1 MTFTADQVW
10 GLAVAADR
18 INGGYF
24 KEAYWE
30 RAAPKYEAVKIKEA
44 NKVMVKQWLAAND
57 FSVMTDEDVEKG
69 RECRNHIKGLLL
81 KTLSGKISSFEKTAL
96 SISQMDTFTGSNL
109 FEFSIISC
117 LPAAMRRE
125 QDYIAY
131 RRELLASVPLA
142 GNVGDIV
149 QGEVRVSSCT
159 FDENYN
165 RYRVTGMMGE
175 SFVNFWYKAELKG
188 THTIKGKIRNL
199 RDDNATQLHYVK
211 II

>member
-109 FEFSIISC
+109 QEFSIISC

-125 QDYIAY
+125 QDYIAHK
-131 RRELLASVPLA
+131 RELLASVPLT
-142 GNVGDIV
+142 GKVGDPV
-149 QGEVRVSSCT
+149 QGEIRVSSCT

-188 THTIKGKIRNL
+188 TQTIKGKIREL